1 MRIDRTTLKMLAK
14 FIVELETATP
24 STGKRL
30 IEIAITDIIQHINRR
45 LKCQR
50 LFRPQFR
57 KVKPIFFA
65 EIREVSDTLTPNAGV

>member
-1 MRIDRTTLKMLAK
+1 MLDAMMV
-14 FIVELETATP
+14 FSLT
-24 STGKRL
+24 
-30 IEIAITDIIQHINRR
+30 

-57 KVKPIFFA
+57 KVKPIFLA